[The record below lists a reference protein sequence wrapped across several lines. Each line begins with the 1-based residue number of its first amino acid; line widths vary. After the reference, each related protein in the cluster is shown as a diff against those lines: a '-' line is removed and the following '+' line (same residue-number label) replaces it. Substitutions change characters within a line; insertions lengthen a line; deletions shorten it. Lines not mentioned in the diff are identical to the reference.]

1 MVDFLRRIKDFRRQA
16 DLLSGQLQGY
26 QFGLDMLNNVFAVRE
41 ILEPFLANIPASQ
54 NAIPQPMSLNNF
66 CLQIHAQL
74 SRFNEA
80 ELNRRL
86 DKITNVLNHLE
97 EIRVWFSKA
106 EGLTLGMGSHFV
118 VLWLIIFQILS
129 SHLSPDS
136 GNLGTIR
143 AILLYYMGMESF
155 FYKIGNTHLFAATM
169 QDFRS
174 YSLKRTLKWN
184 GSYHRRRFKTLFAG

>member
-41 ILEPFLANIPASQ
+41 LLEPFLANIPASQ
-54 NAIPQPMSLNNF
+54 NVVVQPISLKDF

-74 SRFNEA
+74 NRFNEA

-106 EGLTLGMGSHFV
+106 EGLTLGM
-118 VLWLIIFQILS
+118 
-129 SHLSPDS
+129 
-136 GNLGTIR
+136 
-143 AILLYYMGMESF
+143 SF
-155 FYKIGNTHLFAATM
+155 YLVI
-169 QDFRS
+169 
-174 YSLKRTLKWN
+174 
-184 GSYHRRRFKTLFAG
+184 